1 MKVVCI
7 NNGEMDGAMESS
19 VNLTVGKVYEALGD
33 FNKGKVSPDDST
45 FTIINDIGNRCVY
58 YFGRFTTLE
67 VVRNEKLEK
76 LGI

>member
-33 FNKGKVSPDDST
+33 FNNGKVSPEDST

-58 YFGRFTTLE
+58 YFGRFVMMD
-67 VVRNEKLEK
+67 VVRLEKLEK

>member
-7 NNGEMDGAMESS
+7 NNGEMDGAMNSS

-33 FNKGKVSPDDST
+33 VTPNDSVFN
-45 FTIINDIGNRCVY
+45 IINDIGKRGSY
-58 YFGRFTTLE
+58 YFGRFTMMD

>member
-1 MKVVCI
+1 MKVVCV

-19 VNLTVGKVYEALGD
+19 VNLTLGKVYEALGD
-33 FNKGKVSPDDST
+33 GVTPNDSVFN
-45 FTIINDIGNRCVY
+45 IINDIGKRGSY

>member
-33 FNKGKVSPDDST
+33 RVTPADDSV
-45 FTIINDIGNRCVY
+45 FNIINDIGKRGSY
-58 YFGRFTTLE
+58 YFGRFSMMD
-67 VVRNEKLEK
+67 VVRHEKLKE

>member
-33 FNKGKVSPDDST
+33 VNPNDSVFN
-45 FTIINDIGNRCVY
+45 IINDIGKRGSY
-58 YFGRFTTLE
+58 YFGRFAMMD
-67 VVRNEKLEK
+67 VVRHEKLKE